1 MNILIPL
8 LLMSMIIP
16 IVILIKKPIHAKS
29 STRSMNLLAGYIA
42 LLLVATAVFYLLPD
56 KKYQPVESI
65 PVADGSWEKLYED
78 LLEKREVDQK
88 HVRSKTSYSIEEKD
102 LQLAVSSPDYY
113 VSIIVE
119 RDGSLENRVEATMY
133 ASYLEVNGFD
143 LSAEIPTPTVELQNG
158 TLTIM
163 QPSMLEVELKM
174 IKKEFVYSQFSKESW
189 LEDDGFG
196 SSHSAPILYLKVP
209 QDIKISTLEG
219 QYYDEVK

>member
-16 IVILIKKPIHAKS
+16 IVILIKKPIFAKS
-29 STRSMNLLAGYIA
+29 STRSMNLLTGYIA
-42 LLLVATAVFYLLPD
+42 LLLVATAVFYLLPN

-65 PVADGSWEKLYED
+65 PVADESWEKLYED

-102 LQLAVSSPDYY
+102 LQLAVTSPDYY

-119 RDGSLENRVEATMY
+119 RDGSLENRVEATLY
-133 ASYLEVNGFD
+133 ASYLAVNGFD
-143 LSAEIPTPTVELQNG
+143 LSNEIPTPTLKLQNG

-163 QPSMLEVELKM
+163 QPSKLEVELNL

-189 LEDDGFG
+189 LEDDRFG
-196 SSHSAPILYLKVP
+196 STHSAPILYLKVP
-209 QDIKISTLEG
+209 EDIKISTLEG
-219 QYYDEVK
+219 LYYDEVK